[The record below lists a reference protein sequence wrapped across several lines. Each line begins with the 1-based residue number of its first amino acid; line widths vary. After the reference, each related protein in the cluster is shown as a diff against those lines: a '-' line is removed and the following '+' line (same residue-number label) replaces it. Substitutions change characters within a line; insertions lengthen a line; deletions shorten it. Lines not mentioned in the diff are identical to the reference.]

1 MDQLLILIDNL
12 FQQIASSEDIYLQ
25 IGLVAG
31 ALILAPLLATLVR
44 RRFTVFTTE
53 PEAKHKIRYTLHQ
66 LGDLMSP
73 LLAVL
78 LLKIAADLT
87 PGLDQNNWLLV
98 AAITLLV
105 VYAYFRGVRS
115 LISNKLVSRLML
127 IIGIPL
133 LTLQSVGALPIVIA
147 PLEAIALNIGNIR
160 ISLLGLLRVA
170 IFGSFVF
177 WLGRVS
183 NNTGQEAIRRQKK
196 LDHRTREV
204 AAKLFEIGVYVVV
217 FLLLLQIM
225 GVNLTALAVFGGA
238 VGVGIGFGLQSISSN
253 FISGLIILLDR
264 SLGVGDFIE
273 LEDGRRGYVT
283 ALNMRST
290 TLETFEGKDI
300 VVPNESFISTSFVN
314 WTRKDPKQRYRVDF
328 SVAYGSDIRKL
339 VDVIKAAVA
348 EHPQVLSGEDYP
360 IEERPDCEIDS
371 FGDSGVN
378 MFVEFWI
385 EDIDDGKNRV
395 GGDLLL
401 TIYETMQEHGF
412 TIPFPQREVRILND
426 DHEAQ
431 ADKTQK
437 VQVDR
442 AG

>member
-1 MDQLLILIDNL
+1 MDQFLENL
-12 FQQIASSEDIYLQ
+12 QTHLQTTYQDIVNSQDTYLQ
-25 IGLVAG
+25 MGLIVG
-31 ALILAPLLATLVR
+31 SFIIAPLLAALVR
-44 RRFTVFTTE
+44 HRFQVFTTE
-53 PEAKHKIRYTLHQ
+53 PERSQKIRHLIHE
-66 LGDLMSP
+66 LGDLLSP
-73 LLAVL
+73 LLIIL
-78 LLKIAADLT
+78 LLKLSADLT
-87 PGLDQNNWLLV
+87 PGLEENSWLLI
-98 AAITLLV
+98 AAMTLTLI
-105 VYAYFRGVRS
+105 YAFVSGVRK
-115 LISNKLVSRLML
+115 LIRNTLVIRLML

-133 LTLQSVGALPIVIA
+133 LTLQSIGALPVIIT
-147 PLEAIALNIGNIR
+147 PLEAIAVHVGNIR

-183 NNTGQEAIRRQKK
+183 NSTGQEAIRRQKA
-196 LDHRTREV
+196 LDHRTKEV

-225 GVNLTALAVFGGA
+225 GVNLTALAVLGGA
-238 VGVGIGFGLQSISSN
+238 VGVGIGFGLQSIASN

-264 SLGVGDFIE
+264 SLAVGDFIQ
-273 LEDGRRGYVT
+273 LEDGRSGFVT

-300 VVPNESFISTSFVN
+300 VVPNESFISSPFVN

-328 SVAYGSDIRKL
+328 SVAYGTDIRKL
-339 VDVIKAAVA
+339 VEVIKAAVA
-348 EHPQVLSGEDYP
+348 EHPQVLSGEQYP

-401 TIYETMQEHGF
+401 IIYETMQEHGF
-412 TIPFPQREVRILND
+412 TIPFPQREIRILND
-426 DHEAQ
+426 DYKIKVER
-431 ADKTQK
+431 ADQP
-437 VQVDR
+437 
-442 AG
+442 